1 MKCSD
6 MSYIIMVIL
15 VVMGVVGLLPGVGQ
29 AQPLHGVAAGVM
41 PVLNRSH
48 PLLRDIRGW
57 WTSLPGLAPGN
68 GWIDIVNRQDGTLY
82 GMTYGGTKGWQAT
95 DRRGGYLH
103 MAYNNDGVGYVA
115 VPHAPNLT
123 FASTEPFTLAIW
135 YQGGFVNATAIIQ
148 KVTAAGNWP
157 GYTFLVGGGAAGVL
171 RIELTDDVSA
181 ALYCVGTTA
190 VQGATTGINGPWHH
204 LVGRYDGSGVAS
216 GLTLAIDGQ
225 PEPCTPSGGPI
236 TGSTLSTG
244 PIQLGNAGYIQ
255 ADLND
260 FRLWGRVLS
269 DGEVAF
275 LYQQSLLGDPALLSP
290 PQGQVVLAP
299 VAGHPGAFFPW
310 FR

>member
-1 MKCSD
+1 MN
-6 MSYIIMVIL
+6 YIIMVL
-15 VVMGVVGLLPGVGQ
+15 VIVVGLGGLLPGGLL

-68 GWIDIVNRQDGTLY
+68 SWIDLVNRQDGTLY

-95 DRRGGYLH
+95 DRRGGYIH
-103 MAYNNDGVGYVA
+103 MAYNNDGVGYAA

-123 FASTEPFTLAIW
+123 FASTEPFTMAIW
-135 YQGGFVNATAIIQ
+135 YQGGLSNATGIIQ
-148 KVTAAGNWP
+148 KVTGVGNWP
-157 GYTFLVGGGAAGVL
+157 GYTILVGGGVGTAVL
-171 RIELTDDVSA
+171 RIQLTDDVSA
-181 ALYCVGTTA
+181 NMSCVGTTTI
-190 VQGATTGINGPWHH
+190 QGPSSTAYGPWHH

-244 PIQLGNAGYIQ
+244 PVQLGNAGYFLGN
-255 ADLND
+255 LND

-275 LYQQSLLGDPALLSP
+275 LYQQSLLGDPALLAL

-299 VAGHPGAFFPW
+299 VAGHPGAFFP
-310 FR
+310 FMR